1 MTGIPTHTGNLEENG
16 TENTLKSG
24 WDFGNR
30 DLPALVRE
38 VFLKTFICNPQICA
52 NKLDR
57 PTNIVKINKYSF
69 HPVIGLMGQAVA
81 ELVV

>member
-38 VFLKTFICNPQICA
+38 VFFEDIYMQSTNMCKQIRA
-52 NKLDR
+52 DLQ
-57 PTNIVKINKYSF
+57 I
-69 HPVIGLMGQAVA
+69 L
-81 ELVV
+81 